1 MVLLSRAFVR
11 KRLISLA
18 TTASVAA
25 TSFALAQDPTRTHHV
40 RGGAQYAADQQE
52 HSHGQP
58 LPSANAAAMQK
69 MMADMAIKP
78 IGDIDRDFVEM
89 MPHQGAVDMAKAKLN
104 YSGNEQFRRLAQRI
118 AATQQPEITLMQDAV
133 SGGKIVRGAIA
144 RAIPSSSPQS
154 GPIGGSVDHGGM
166 NRL

>member
-11 KRLISLA
+11 KRMISLA

-25 TSFALAQDPTRTHHV
+25 TSFALAQDPTTTHHV

-69 MMADMAIKP
+69 IMADMAIKP
-78 IGDIDRDFVEM
+78 IGDIDRGFVEM
-89 MPHQGAVDMAKAKLN
+89 MPHHGAVDMAKANLN
-104 YSGNEQFRRLAQRI
+104 YGDNEQFRRLAQRN
-118 AATQQPEITLMQDAV
+118 AATQQPGITLMQDAV
-133 SGGKIVRGAIA
+133 SDGKSFVAQLPEQSRAVLRNRVRLAA
-144 RAIPSSSPQS
+144 RSA
-154 GPIGGSVDHGGM
+154 M
-166 NRL
+166 TE

>member
-11 KRLISLA
+11 KRMISLA

-40 RGGAQYAADQQE
+40 RDGTQYAADQLE
-52 HSHGQP
+52 HPHGQA

-78 IGDIDRDFVEM
+78 IGDIDRGFVEM
-89 MPHQGAVDMAKAKLN
+89 MPHHGVVDMAKAKLN
-104 YSGNEQFRRLAQRI
+104 YGDSEQFRRLAQRN
-118 AATQQPEITLMQDAV
+118 AAAQQPGMITLMQDAV
-133 SGGKIVRGAIA
+133 SDGKSFVAQLPEQS
-144 RAIPSSSPQS
+144 RA
-154 GPIGGSVDHGGM
+154 VLR
-166 NRL
+166 N

>member
-11 KRLISLA
+11 KRMISLA

-40 RGGAQYAADQQE
+40 RDGAQYAADQQE
-52 HSHGQP
+52 HSHGQAI
-58 LPSANAAAMQK
+58 PSANATAMQK
-69 MMADMAIKP
+69 ITP

-89 MPHQGAVDMAKAKLN
+89 MPHQGAIDMAKAKLN
-104 YSGNEQFRRLAQRI
+104 YDSNEQFRRLAQRI

-133 SGGKIVRGAIA
+133 SDGKLSVARLPEQSRAVLRNWVRLAA
-144 RAIPSSSPQS
+144 RSTMAE
-154 GPIGGSVDHGGM
+154 
-166 NRL
+166 